1 MAVQQE
7 PEVVVKELLL
17 NLKKMKKIVF
27 LLLLISI
34 NSFSQNNL
42 KDLLKKYNTESVP
55 YISVDSLQAISKDV
69 ILLDAREK
77 KEFSVSH
84 LKNAQFVGYDKF
96 NLKKTIKKLPN
107 KNAKIVVYCSLGV
120 RSEDVA
126 EKLKKAGYTNVLN
139 LYGGI
144 FEWKNDGNKV
154 FTSKNKETEKVH
166 TCTQE
171 WSKWLLKGEKIY

>member
-1 MAVQQE
+1 
-7 PEVVVKELLL
+7 
-17 NLKKMKKIVF
+17 MKNAIF
-27 LLLLISI
+27 FFLLISI
-34 NSFSQNNL
+34 NTFSQSNL
-42 KDLLKKYNTESVP
+42 KNLLKKYNTESVP
-55 YISVDSLQAISKDV
+55 YISVDTLQTISDNV

-77 KEFSVSH
+77 KEFKVSH
-84 LKNAQFVGYDKF
+84 LKNAQFVGYEKF

-144 FEWKNDGNKV
+144 FEWKNNGNTV
-154 FTSKNKETEKVH
+154 YNSKEIATEKVH
-166 TCTQE
+166 TFNLD
-171 WSKWLLKGEKIY
+171 WSKWLLKGEKVYE